1 MTPWNDT
8 TSTRE
13 LIEHKPEPAA
23 VTTTRKVDE
32 IGLTIVRF
40 ANGVE
45 AWLKP
50 TDFKNDQVLFSLQAK
65 GGTSLA
71 PASDYVEASLA
82 SAYVN
87 LSGAAG
93 LKALDMQKLLAGKLA
108 AASPFASLSTHGFN
122 GSAAPAQLETA
133 LQLLYAQFSQPG
145 DDPEAFEMLKRQ
157 LNAFVAN
164 RLDNPETVFGDK
176 VEEIN
181 TSNHY
186 TVEADHRRAGQRARS
201 RAR

>member
-1 MTPWNDT
+1 MVPTETELKTTLDAAEATAVTPWHDT

-23 VTTTRKVDE
+23 IASTRKVDE
-32 IGLTIVRF
+32 VGLTVVRF

-50 TDFKNDQVLFSLQAK
+50 TDFKNDQIVFALQAR

-71 PASDYVEASLA
+71 PSSDYVEASL
-82 SAYVN
+82 STAYVN

-108 AASPFASLSTHGFN
+108 GATPFALLSTHGFN
-122 GSAAPAQLETA
+122 GSSC
-133 LQLLYAQFSQPG
+133 F
-145 DDPEAFEMLKRQ
+145 M
-157 LNAFVAN
+157 
-164 RLDNPETVFGDK
+164 
-176 VEEIN
+176 
-181 TSNHY
+181 
-186 TVEADHRRAGQRARS
+186 RASRS
-201 RAR
+201 RATIRKPSSCSSGSSAPSSSIASTIPRPSSVTRSRK